1 MQFKKRV
8 MYIVCALSFPGAIPV
23 NEVFSQEIYNNGS
36 YSWQSDRIIQG
47 AFTAKADSPT
57 RITSNYQSPL
67 DKNKTQSKTGSV
79 KNDISCYP
87 QYESDFVLENAIY
100 NMGLD
105 EMIKAVE
112 ANLTLRT
119 GEFWSGIWTRDACY
133 SIVLAMA
140 YMQPTVAKNCLL
152 HRVNSLG
159 RIVQDTGTGGS
170 WPCSSDRVI
179 WITAAWEIYK
189 VTGDYDW
196 IRTIY
201 PVVKGSVNDDIATI
215 YDYETGLAMGESS
228 FIDWREQSYPAWMQ
242 PVDIYK
248 SKCLGTNAL
257 HYNALWIAGRMAD
270 IVGKKDDCERFQAK
284 AEDLKKAINTH
295 FWMPDKG
302 FYAQYLYG
310 RNGTILSPRSET
322 LGEALCILFDIASP
336 EQQQLITQRMPL
348 TPFGPTIFYPQIP
361 DIPPY
366 HNNAVWP
373 FVTSFWT
380 WASAKAENGKA
391 VLHGIGSVYRAVG
404 LFATNKENFVA
415 QNGDW
420 AGTELNSNVM
430 LWSISG
436 NINLVHRVLFGM
448 NYEEDKIV
456 FKPVVPQTLGAKRKL
471 ADFRY
476 RNAIFNLEIEGYG
489 SKIQSFTLDNH
500 ETDAFLPSNLTG
512 IHQVKIVLANN
523 NVEEKPINLVEN
535 KFSLAA
541 PEAVLS
547 HDTLLWQPVKGAV
560 SYKILKN
567 GKELTTQK
575 NSFLKL
581 KPGNE
586 GEYQVIALNNDKE
599 SASFA
604 GEPVIWS
611 KIDTINLKG
620 LRISKAENTT
630 LTIPIQIA
638 ESGYYAFDW
647 QYANGNGPEPYNDR
661 CAVRSFLIDGQLF
674 GASVFPY
681 REINRTVSWNDLNW
695 SNSIKVKLEAGSHIV
710 SLEFRKENENMNITT
725 NDAVLYQL
733 RILKLTNYPIPVLR

>member
-1 MQFKKRV
+1 MQFKKQA
-8 MYIVCALSFPGAIPV
+8 MYIVCTLSFFGAIV
-23 NEVFSQEIYNNGS
+23 MNKAFSQEIYHNGS
-36 YSWQSDRIIQG
+36 YIWQSDRIMQG

-57 RITSNYQSPL
+57 QITSNYRSPL
-67 DKNKTQSKTGSV
+67 DENKTQTKTWSL
-79 KNDISCYP
+79 KNDISDCP
-87 QYESDFVLENAIY
+87 HYESDFVLENAIY

-105 EMIKAVE
+105 EMIQAVE

-140 YMQPTVAKNCLL
+140 SMQPTVAKNCLL

-159 RIVQDTGTGGS
+159 RIIQDTGTGGS

-189 VTGDYDW
+189 VTGDFDW

-201 PVVKGSVNDDIATI
+201 PVVKGSVEDDIATI

-257 HYNALWIAGRMAD
+257 HYHALWIAGRMAD
-270 IVGKKDDCERFQAK
+270 IVGKKEDGERFQAK

-295 FWMPDKG
+295 LWMPDKG

-336 EQQQLITQRMPL
+336 EQQQIITQRMPL

-361 DIPPY
+361 DIPSY

-380 WASAKAENGKA
+380 WASAKTENGKA
-391 VLHGIGSVYRAVG
+391 VLHGIGSVYRALG
-404 LFATNKENFVA
+404 LFATDKENFVA
-415 QNGDW
+415 ENGDW

-436 NINLVHRVLFGM
+436 NLSLVHRVLFGM

-456 FKPVVPQTLGAKRKL
+456 FKPVVPKTLKAKRKL
-471 ADFRY
+471 AGFRY

-489 SKIQSFTLDNH
+489 SKIQSFTLDNY
-500 ETDAFLPSNLTG
+500 ETDALLPSDLTG
-512 IHQVKIVLANN
+512 VHQVKIVLANN
-523 NVEEKPINLVEN
+523 PVEEKPIHPVEN

-541 PEAVLS
+541 PETVLS
-547 HDTLLWQPVKGAV
+547 HDSLRWQPVKGAI

-567 GKELTTQK
+567 GKEWTTQQK
-575 NSFLKL
+575 SFLKL

-586 GEYQVIALNNDKE
+586 GEYQVIALNKDPE
-599 SASFA
+599 AASFA
-604 GEPVIWS
+604 SEPVIWS
-611 KIDTINLKG
+611 KINTIDLKG

-630 LTIPIQIA
+630 ITVPIQIA

-647 QYANGNGPEPYNDR
+647 QYANGNGPDPYNDR

-681 REINRTVSWNDLNW
+681 REMGKDKTVSWDDRNW
-695 SNSIKVKLEAGSHIV
+695 SNSIQVKLEPGNPIV

-733 RILKLTNYPIPVLR
+733 RILKME